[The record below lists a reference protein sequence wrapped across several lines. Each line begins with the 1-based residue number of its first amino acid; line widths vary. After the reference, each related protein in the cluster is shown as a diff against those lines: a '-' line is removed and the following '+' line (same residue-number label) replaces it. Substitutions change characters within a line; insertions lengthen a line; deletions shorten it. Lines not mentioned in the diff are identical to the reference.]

1 MELNQLILAQSS
13 ATVVQPHQFRDSVLT
28 EGPTSLPRFR
38 AHKWCFQVRGNNSV
52 RLTFHQFD
60 NEQHKRSVITELEH
74 FLRTALQQIIQD
86 GARMTDIIHMYL
98 KCDGLDFDFAFNPSG
113 VHALRLSDLM
123 SGTGLERILE
133 RFSAMI
139 QSGKDI
145 FLDNKTSLTVYSF
158 TPIEAGVNPMD
169 LSTTKCEFVQ
179 RSGSIVEIKN
189 TEDQTCFA
197 RCLVLGLAKCGRW
210 GEVQYNKIRKVSK
223 IKKANK
229 TLVQKAYEIHQSV
242 GLNINQPVTTKE
254 MELLADEWQIQIHCF
269 DINGVNPDFSYHSP
283 KRNYGDHLFILQ
295 DNNHFHFISKINAVL
310 KHLRRSNLVEFC
322 YDCFGIKFSNRR
334 LTCSE
339 DDDTDTTRY
348 QIGDRSLAYF
358 PDRGEDR
365 VIGEQFIQPTEP
377 KDELKAR
384 IIYLDFETYVRGKHV
399 VTGEIEPCIPI
410 EDLPVPMLIDYE
422 PYEFLERRLDTTEY
436 CYTQTINHCEA
447 QYEDGTVFTFSNIKD
462 TMEWLGLPRHTGSI
476 VIAHCGGSFDFQ
488 MILRYFLSDAVLRM
502 KKVKAPLM
510 RGNKIVTA
518 VINNDLKLVDSYAFV
533 AHALS
538 KFPAIFNIAEEKKGF
553 FPHTFNRPEFW
564 DYIGPIPHWR
574 YYEPDNFHPSKRE
587 EFFQWYDEQVSNKVV
602 FDFKTEMIAYCHSDV
617 QLLRIGMTKF
627 RDIFKNLQDE
637 NGRSI
642 GVDPYHH
649 LTIAGVAFEGIYCKY
664 FLPSDMI
671 GVVP

>member
-158 TPIEAGVNPMD
+158 TPIEAGVNLMD

-254 MELLADEWQIQIHCF
+254 MELLADEWRIQIHCF

-283 KRNYGDHLFILQ
+283 KRSYGDHLFILQ
-295 DNNHFHFISKINAVL
+295 DNNHFHFITNINGFL
-310 KHLRRSNLVEFC
+310 KNLRHAWLV
-322 YDCFGIKFSNRR
+322 
-334 LTCSE
+334 
-339 DDDTDTTRY
+339 
-348 QIGDRSLAYF
+348 
-358 PDRGEDR
+358 
-365 VIGEQFIQPTEP
+365 
-377 KDELKAR
+377 
-384 IIYLDFETYVRGKHV
+384 
-399 VTGEIEPCIPI
+399 
-410 EDLPVPMLIDYE
+410 
-422 PYEFLERRLDTTEY
+422 
-436 CYTQTINHCEA
+436 
-447 QYEDGTVFTFSNIKD
+447 
-462 TMEWLGLPRHTGSI
+462 
-476 VIAHCGGSFDFQ
+476 
-488 MILRYFLSDAVLRM
+488 
-502 KKVKAPLM
+502 
-510 RGNKIVTA
+510 
-518 VINNDLKLVDSYAFV
+518 
-533 AHALS
+533 
-538 KFPAIFNIAEEKKGF
+538 
-553 FPHTFNRPEFW
+553 
-564 DYIGPIPHWR
+564 
-574 YYEPDNFHPSKRE
+574 
-587 EFFQWYDEQVSNKVV
+587 
-602 FDFKTEMIAYCHSDV
+602 V
-617 QLLRIGMTKF
+617 QLPWLRK
-627 RDIFKNLQDE
+627 
-637 NGRSI
+637 
-642 GVDPYHH
+642 
-649 LTIAGVAFEGIYCKY
+649 
-664 FLPSDMI
+664 
-671 GVVP
+671 